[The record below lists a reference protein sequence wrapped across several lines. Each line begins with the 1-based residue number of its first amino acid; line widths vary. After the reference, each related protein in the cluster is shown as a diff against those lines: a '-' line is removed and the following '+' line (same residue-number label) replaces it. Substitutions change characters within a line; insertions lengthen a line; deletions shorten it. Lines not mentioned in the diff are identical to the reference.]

1 MPPLPDYESV
11 LAIVGAGF
19 APPLCVFERV
29 GGWIEHPASNIQ
41 ILGGRGGQCYARCGA
56 MSADYEAEIRLA
68 ERGFHVLM
76 ERIALKRMPAD
87 ALPTGDVYRLLDA
100 AGEQLE
106 IQALQDSDKKVSKRR
121 LKKATR
127 ELVSAIEDLIQWPEE
142 PRLQVA
148 SELVATLRT
157 VELASVAENLLVA
170 LQQAAAPADDEATE
184 NREAAVEPPITP
196 LEMTQ
201 RILDS
206 GRWTTELD
214 DLLRQLRQAHLE
226 NPDDEALLEA
236 LKRGIV
242 FNAVSE
248 REHLLLEERR
258 RLAETE
264 LLPDD
269 LAQVL
274 VELPTEI
281 LSNDLSRLGLH
292 LVLADVVAAGLVPE
306 KTSPEMTVAAT
317 LAAMLRADEPGKRP
331 DINALGDW
339 AGANPLKIDVLSDD
353 IAPVFKWLPEGDEG
367 SAEQRHEKRWK
378 VESLMYQFLP
388 ARWIPGRGQELPRY
402 SKDVARERL
411 EKLRPLAWLM
421 IDEIEAVRFVSESF
435 SFGNGAPD
443 SMDLDLVN
451 EIIELWGEQAV
462 VKATEEFGRA
472 YLEDEWTHEIPDD
485 ETEDASI
492 ILPAATTSDGEP
504 LILSTVVFTVAEGTR
519 EEIVELLDDEQGY
532 RRGEGGAGDSWDWFG
547 PSKASTKVLAEITL
561 EDDTLTV
568 LAHSL
573 GRASKT
579 NAGLA
584 SVLGERIVLK
594 DIRTEQPPP
603 EALAELGIEM
613 VGDAEDEKP
622 DEEKVRVVHEVL
634 EKHYRKWLDE
644 PLPALDDMSPR
655 EAVDEPD
662 KRPEV
667 ITLLLEAEERT
678 RASSAPMNLF
688 DFEFLWTELG
698 LSRDEEN

>member
-1 MPPLPDYESV
+1 
-11 LAIVGAGF
+11 
-19 APPLCVFERV
+19 
-29 GGWIEHPASNIQ
+29 
-41 ILGGRGGQCYARCGA
+41 
-56 MSADYEAEIRLA
+56 MSADYEAEIKLA

-106 IQALQDSDKKVSKRR
+106 IQALQKSDKKVSKRR

-127 ELVSAIEDLIQWPEE
+127 NLVSAIEDLIEWPEE
-142 PRLQVA
+142 PRLRVA

-157 VELASVAENLLVA
+157 VELTSVAENLLVA
-170 LQQAAAPADDEATE
+170 LQQAVTPTDAEEVED
-184 NREAAVEPPITP
+184 REAAVEPPLTP
-196 LEMTQ
+196 LERTQ

-214 DLLRQLRQAHLE
+214 DLLRQLRDAHLATPE
-226 NPDDEALLEA
+226 DEELLEA

-258 RLAETE
+258 SLAETE
-264 LLPDD
+264 LLPVD
-269 LAQVL
+269 LADAVAD
-274 VELPTEI
+274 LPAEAV
-281 LSNDLSRLGLH
+281 SNDLSRLGLH

-306 KTSPEMTVAAT
+306 ETPPEMTVAAT
-317 LAAMLRADEPGKRP
+317 LAAMLRADEPGKKP
-331 DINALGDW
+331 DISALGDW
-339 AGANPLKIDVLSDD
+339 ARTNPLKIDVLSDD
-353 IAPVFKWLPEGDEG
+353 IAPVFKWLPDGEEG
-367 SAEQRHEKRWK
+367 SAEQRHEQRWK

-388 ARWIPGRGQELPRY
+388 ARWIPGRGQELPPY
-402 SKDVARERL
+402 SKDAARERL
-411 EKLRPLAWLM
+411 EKLRPLSWLM

-435 SFGNGAPD
+435 SFGDSAPD
-443 SMDLDLVN
+443 SMDLDLVY

-472 YLEDEWTHEIPDD
+472 YLEDEWTHEIPHD

-492 ILPAATTSDGEP
+492 ILPAATTADGEP
-504 LILSTVVFTVAEGTR
+504 LILSSVVFTVAEGSG
-519 EEIVELLDDEQGY
+519 EEIVELLDEEQGF
-532 RRGEGGAGDSWDWFG
+532 RRSGGGAGDSWDWFG
-547 PSKASTKVLAEITL
+547 PSKGSTKVIAEITL
-561 EDDTLTV
+561 EDDRLTV

-573 GRASKT
+573 ARASKA

-594 DIRTEQPPP
+594 DIRTEQPTP
-603 EALAELGIEM
+603 EVMAELGIDV
-613 VGDAEDEKP
+613 VGVEGAERPDDEQ
-622 DEEKVRVVHEVL
+622 VRVVHEVL

-644 PLPALDDMSPR
+644 PLPALDDITPR
-655 EAVDEPD
+655 AAVDDPE

-667 ITLLLEAEERT
+667 IKLLLEAEERT

-688 DFEFLWTELG
+688 DFDFLWTELG
-698 LSRDEEN
+698 LSRDESN